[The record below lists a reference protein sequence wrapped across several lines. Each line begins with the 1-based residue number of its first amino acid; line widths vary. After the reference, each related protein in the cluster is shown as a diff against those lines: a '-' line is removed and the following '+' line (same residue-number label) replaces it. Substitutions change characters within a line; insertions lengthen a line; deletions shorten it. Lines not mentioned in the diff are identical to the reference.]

1 MDCRSEGPIIK
12 RCRREDFIPNCHE
25 EMQEWMQ
32 GRQADLQTAVG
43 AGQLQEV
50 ARISKL
56 LTTAAQG
63 VAGVDQPV
71 CHNAVASCER
81 SEVSPSRVG
90 DAWNGLR
97 HGCCKV
103 RLVVKILSRRRLR
116 SRHEVH
122 PIVNV
127 HFGARE
133 FMGRIVTKWGFR
145 GVRVGEAS
153 HPGPS
158 VAARRGQD
166 STSDDEPLVRPNVG
180 RDVVPRR
187 HRDDVDV
194 ASPGCMETLL
204 DGLEEYLAVRNSDVS
219 ATVPATP
226 GALAVAGAV
235 SEVVPGPEEGISV
248 VNEHNGAQ
256 VSQFDLT
263 QRDCDT
269 DSSSETVSCGE
280 DHVVPQSRRLRLVWD
295 QARVEM
301 HDDEGRVDHPTVRAA
316 QHLIHT
322 VVRRIGV
329 VHVGAPLPRALQH
342 QSGPH

>member
-1 MDCRSEGPIIK
+1 M
-12 RCRREDFIPNCHE
+12 
-25 EMQEWMQ
+25 
-32 GRQADLQTAVG
+32 
-43 AGQLQEV
+43 
-50 ARISKL
+50 
-56 LTTAAQG
+56 
-63 VAGVDQPV
+63 
-71 CHNAVASCER
+71 
-81 SEVSPSRVG
+81 
-90 DAWNGLR
+90 
-97 HGCCKV
+97 
-103 RLVVKILSRRRLR
+103 LSRRRLR
-116 SRHEVH
+116 SCHEVH

-194 ASPGCMETLL
+194 
-204 DGLEEYLAVRNSDVS
+204 DGLEEDLAGRNSDVS

-226 GALAVAGAV
+226 GALADAGAV
-235 SEVVPGPEEGISV
+235 SEVVPGPEEGIV

-280 DHVVPQSRRLRLVWD
+280 DHVVPQSGRLRLVWD

-329 VHVGAPLPRALQH
+329 VQVGAPLPRALQH
-342 QSGPH
+342 QRWSPLNVPLLWEAAGDFPTCPVVDWLVRIRAY